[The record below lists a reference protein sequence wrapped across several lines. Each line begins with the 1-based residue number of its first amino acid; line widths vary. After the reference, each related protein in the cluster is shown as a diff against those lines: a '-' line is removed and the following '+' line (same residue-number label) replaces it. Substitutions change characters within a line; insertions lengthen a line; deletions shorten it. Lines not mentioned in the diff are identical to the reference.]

1 MFLSMLMAS
10 LLLGACGAK
19 ENPSVTITIGD
30 RGFYPANLNIKFNTQ
45 VVWVNADYNSNHR
58 IKSVLFN
65 SPELVY
71 AQKFTHV
78 FEAKGTYEYSCGI
91 HSNEVGKIVVE

>member
-1 MFLSMLMAS
+1 MGV
-10 LLLGACGAK
+10 LLGGCGTK
-19 ENPSVTITIGD
+19 ENPAVIITIGSE
-30 RGFYPANLNIKFNTQ
+30 GFYPANLNIKFNTP

-65 SPELVY
+65 SPELKY
-71 AQKFTHV
+71 TQKFTQV